1 MGYGSTVNGSSMG
14 KSDCFYTIP
23 GTAGRKVLIN
33 VRNAGGGA
41 LRLNM
46 KDGCGMVGENLFLE
60 GT

>member
-1 MGYGSTVNGSSMG
+1 MGYDSTVNVRPWANPIFSYDPSR
-14 KSDCFYTIP
+14 CRTV
-23 GTAGRKVLIN
+23 GTDKVRDAGVE
-33 VRNAGGGA
+33 A

>member
-1 MGYGSTVNGSSMG
+1 MVQRSTVRPWANSF
-14 KSDCFYTIP
+14 FYTIP

>member
-1 MGYGSTVNGSSMG
+1 MG
-14 KSDCFYTIP
+14 KSDFFHTIP
-23 GTAGRKVLIN
+23 GAARRWALPS
-33 VRNAGGGA
+33 VRNASSGA

>member
-14 KSDCFYTIP
+14 KFVFFTIL
-23 GTAGRKVLIN
+23 GAAGRKVLIN